1 MAKTKITPGQSR
13 RCPMCTFVARSEE
26 EYKKHVVQCAMRTF
40 NCTYCSY
47 TSNKE
52 INVKRHER
60 RSHLGLIEEPVKLDG
75 RKDNVKELTTSS
87 TSSSKSMEAKDAEQS
102 DEEWLKQDYGD
113 IIGDVSADSS
123 DISEE
128 EEEKI
133 EPIEQEKTSAKDSL
147 LEGRVIRKQTT
158 TAKPY
163 APKTKNPISTGK
175 PEAISNVTECESC
188 KRKRPMVDVAV
199 QTDRSQKTV
208 ITRQVK
214 RFREGDIDI
223 EEVREEKIE
232 S

>member
-52 INVKRHER
+52 INIKRHER

-75 RKDNVKELTTSS
+75 RKDNVKESTTSS
-87 TSSSKSMEAKDAEQS
+87 TGSSKSMEVKNAEQS
-102 DEEWLKQDYGD
+102 DEKWLKQDYGD

-133 EPIEQEKTSAKDSL
+133 EPIEQEKTSTKDSL
-147 LEGRVIRKQTT
+147 LEGRV
-158 TAKPY
+158 
-163 APKTKNPISTGK
+163 S
-175 PEAISNVTECESC
+175 E
-188 KRKRPMVDVAV
+188 
-199 QTDRSQKTV
+199 TDNAC
-208 ITRQVK
+208 
-214 RFREGDIDI
+214 
-223 EEVREEKIE
+223 
-232 S
+232 